1 MAEAV
6 RKLLKD
12 DRQLSHAS
20 TLPFM
25 ENDPEKSGF
34 IDEKNLLRAFN
45 KVCSVINCPPPSG
58 TQIKDLTKK
67 IDQKKPGKISF
78 DEYLSLIKMML
89 RGHLKDLEEQEF
101 DLNMKAAS
109 KKDENL
115 DGQIDKQL
123 QMFEKYLE
131 ESGISIAF
139 QIIYTEILTKKI
151 DEENVFTY
159 TAMRLRQIG
168 KEVAHLIPSNLT
180 EKLTEN

>member
-1 MAEAV
+1 
-6 RKLLKD
+6 
-12 DRQLSHAS
+12 
-20 TLPFM
+20 
-25 ENDPEKSGF
+25 
-34 IDEKNLLRAFN
+34 
-45 KVCSVINCPPPSG
+45 
-58 TQIKDLTKK
+58 
-67 IDQKKPGKISF
+67 
-78 DEYLSLIKMML
+78 MML
-89 RGHLKDLEEQEF
+89 RAHLKDLEEQEF